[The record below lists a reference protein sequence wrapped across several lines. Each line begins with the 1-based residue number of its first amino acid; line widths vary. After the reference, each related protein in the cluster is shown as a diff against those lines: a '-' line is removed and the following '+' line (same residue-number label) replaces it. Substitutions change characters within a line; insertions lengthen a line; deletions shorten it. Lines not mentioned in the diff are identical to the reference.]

1 MPSNKFVK
9 MIGAAGIV
17 TASVL
22 VSISTDAVDVHAE
35 KPVISNPSPLYEQ
48 KPAPIVKPIWSMPL
62 AKFKLHEGYNSASS
76 VALAEEGR
84 IFTLVTGG
92 QLAAYDG
99 SNGHRLWKYGSDL
112 QPYLVYDKSML
123 YGFTKDGALF
133 AVTANGEKK
142 WTTKLTATAQD
153 HINLTSDTIYV
164 THHSTLFALD
174 RETGKL
180 RWKVTEPSKYYF
192 QGGNIVVESTGIVLR
207 DYLVE
212 GTHTSGMLVAY
223 DKLTGKR
230 LWERDGIWDPLAVKD
245 GLVYSLMDMFM
256 LESEDANNNQVD
268 IAVIDLKTGE
278 FKEHRVY
285 KWAKP
290 PFEERSI
297 YSATPAFVDGND
309 LYINQDLYVAK
320 FSLSSYTPDGK
331 PAQRWRVPD
340 LRSFQSLNR
349 VHEGRLL
356 YYNHYDQ
363 SILLMKTANGGQVW
377 FPPGGQPPVQTDLY
391 GNSLLVA
398 RADGTL
404 DAYNYSTLQPMISVK
419 TGSRD
424 FEPTLKSG
432 NMIFIRSGG
441 TLHAVKLPTG

>member
-1 MPSNKFVK
+1 LPRTKLTKIIAVAGITTLLTSLSA
-9 MIGAAGIV
+9 GAAE
-17 TASVL
+17 
-22 VSISTDAVDVHAE
+22 VHAE
-35 KPVISNPSPLYEQ
+35 NPIISTWSPLVEQ
-48 KPAPIVKPIWSMPL
+48 KSAPIVKPIWSMPL
-62 AKFKLHEGYNSASS
+62 AKFNLQNGYSSPSS
-76 VALAEEGR
+76 VVLAEEGR

-112 QPYLVYDKSML
+112 LPYLVYDKSIL

-133 AVTANGEKK
+133 AVTANGGKK
-142 WTTKLTATAQD
+142 WTTKIQATAED
-153 HINLTSDTIYV
+153 HIQLTPDSIYV

-180 RWKVTEPSKYYF
+180 RWKVTEPPEYYF
-192 QGGNIVVESTGIVLR
+192 QGGIVVESNGIVLR

-212 GTHTSGMLVAY
+212 GVHSSGMLVSY

-230 LWERDGIWDPLAVKD
+230 LWERDRIWDPLTVKE
-245 GLVYSLMDMFM
+245 GLVYSLMDTFM

-278 FKEHRVY
+278 FKERRVY

-290 PFEERSI
+290 PFEERNI
-297 YSATPAFVDGND
+297 YSTTPAFVDGND
-309 LYINQDLYVAK
+309 LYINQDLHVAK
-320 FSLSSYTPDGK
+320 FSLTSYTPGGK
-331 PAQRWRVPD
+331 PVQLWNAPN
-340 LRSFQSLNR
+340 LRYFSPLDR

-356 YYNHYDQ
+356 YQDRINH
-363 SILLMKTANGGQVW
+363 SILLMKTANGGQIQ
-377 FPPGGQPPVQTDLY
+377 FPLGSPPVQTDLY
-391 GNSLLVA
+391 GRSLLVA

-404 DAYNYSTLQPMISVK
+404 DAYNYLTLQPIISVK

-441 TLHAVKLPTG
+441 TLHAVKLPAS